1 MYQFT
6 MTEVPE
12 EEAPSSDIQHHR
24 EKLKECV
31 ADLSELLT
39 VYLEEDILTPGEF
52 VKCFRDALQQ
62 MQQYH
67 QSRKELLNDCES
79 LLITRTDG

>member
-12 EEAPSSDIQHHR
+12 GEAPHSDIQHHR

-31 ADLSELLT
+31 ADLSDLLT

-67 QSRKELLNDCES
+67 QSRQELLNDCES
-79 LLITRTDG
+79 LLISRSDG

>member
-12 EEAPSSDIQHHR
+12 TEAPASDIQHHR

-62 MQQYH
+62 MQEYH

>member
-12 EEAPSSDIQHHR
+12 TEAPYSDIQHHR

-31 ADLSELLT
+31 ADLSEVLT

-62 MQQYH
+62 MQEYH
-67 QSRKELLNDCES
+67 QSRKQLLNDCES